1 MASTGLLRPHQSRI
15 SLLQRVLDAG
25 LILGTLYIATLL
37 PRVDLAQEAV
47 RDAYTM
53 VGLLGVVTFTFVA
66 EMSRL
71 YASWRGSTISAEI
84 LRAIWCWALA
94 TLTLLVIGFATKT
107 SVGYSRVAIA
117 LWCTAT
123 PVGLSLVRIAVRQA
137 LRAARDR
144 GYNKRIGAIVG
155 SGPLAQQ
162 ISKTLLDNASFG
174 IENRGFFDDEGEQLT
189 GSLDELI
196 ELCAQGKVDVVYM
209 ALPLE
214 RSRQIREL
222 TGRLQNSTASIYL
235 VPDLLVFDLMQARVQ
250 HLGDVPVISILESPF
265 LGIDGSVKRLEDVI
279 LGSLILLLIS
289 IPMLFIA
296 LAVKLTSS
304 GPIFFKQRRYG
315 LNGKEI
321 SVWKFRSMS
330 VLEDGDQVKQ
340 ATKGDVRITPLG
352 AFLRKTSLDELP
364 QFINVIQGQMSIV
377 GPRPHAVAHNEQ
389 YRQII
394 GDYML
399 RHKVKPGITGWAQIN
414 GWRGETDTLEK
425 MEKRVEF
432 DLYYIRNWSLYL
444 DLKIVFLTV
453 FRGFNDS
460 NAY

>member
-1 MASTGLLRPHQSRI
+1 MASTGILRPHQSRI
-15 SLLQRVLDAG
+15 SLLQRVIDAA
-25 LILGTLYIATLL
+25 LILLTLYGATYL
-37 PRVDLAQEAV
+37 PRVTFDQEAV
-47 RDAYTM
+47 RDAYVM
-53 VGLLGVVTFTFVA
+53 AGLLAVVTFTFVA
-66 EMSRL
+66 ESSRL
-71 YASWRGSTISAEI
+71 YASWRGSTVVAEI
-84 LRAIWCWALA
+84 IRAQWCWV
-94 TLTLLVIGFATKT
+94 LVVVVMLGLGFATKT
-107 SVGYSRVAIA
+107 SVAYSRVAMTLWFVVTPLALSITRVIA
-117 LWCTAT
+117 
-123 PVGLSLVRIAVRQA
+123 RQA

-144 GYNKRIGAIVG
+144 GYNRRTGAIVG
-155 SGPLAQQ
+155 SGPLARKV
-162 ISKTLLDNASFG
+162 SSTLLENASFG
-174 IENRGFFDDEGEQLT
+174 IINEGFFDDEGDNLE
-189 GSLDELI
+189 GNLDELVDR
-196 ELCAQGKVDVVYM
+196 CARGKIDVVYM

-222 TGRLQNSTASIYL
+222 TDRLQNSTASIYL

-265 LGIDGSVKRLEDVI
+265 LGIDGSVKRLEDIV
-279 LGSLILLLIS
+279 LGSLILMLIS
-289 IPMLFIA
+289 IPMLFIS
-296 LAVKLTSS
+296 LAVKMTSS
-304 GPIFFKQRRYG
+304 GPVFFKQRRYG

-330 VLEDGDQVKQ
+330 VLEDGAEVKQ
-340 ATKGDVRITPLG
+340 ATKGDARITPLG

-364 QFINVIQGQMSIV
+364 QFINVLQGQMSIV

-432 DLYYIRNWSLYL
+432 DLYYIRNWSFYL
-444 DLKIVFLTV
+444 DLKIIFLTI
-453 FRGFNDS
+453 FRGFTDN

>member
-1 MASTGLLRPHQSRI
+1 
-15 SLLQRVLDAG
+15 LQRIVDAA
-25 LILGTLYIATLL
+25 LILGTLFAATYL
-37 PRVDLAQEAV
+37 PRVTFEQEAV
-47 RDAYTM
+47 RDAYFM
-53 VGLLGVVTFTFVA
+53 AGLLAVVTFTFVA

-71 YASWRGSTISAEI
+71 YASWRGSTIGAEI
-84 LRAIWCWALA
+84 MRAQWCWALVVMVM
-94 TLTLLVIGFATKT
+94 LGLGFVTKT
-107 SVGYSRVAIA
+107 SIAYSRVAMTLWFVVTPLTLGIA
-117 LWCTAT
+117 
-123 PVGLSLVRIAVRQA
+123 RIVVRQT

-144 GYNKRIGAIVG
+144 GYNRRTGAIVG
-155 SGPLAQQ
+155 SGKLAQKV
-162 ISKTLLDNASFG
+162 SSTLLENASFG
-174 IENRGFFDDEGEQLT
+174 IINKGFFDDEGEGLA
-189 GSLDELI
+189 GNLDDLVTQ
-196 ELCAQGKVDVVYM
+196 CAQGEIDVVYM

-222 TGRLQNSTASIYL
+222 TDRLQNSTASIYL

-265 LGIDGSVKRLEDVI
+265 LGIDGSVKRLEDIV

-296 LAVKLTSS
+296 VAVKLSSS
-304 GPIFFKQRRYG
+304 GPVFFKQRRYG

-330 VLEDGDQVKQ
+330 VLEDGVEVKQ
-340 ATKGDVRITPLG
+340 ATKGDARITPLG

-389 YRQII
+389 YRQLI

-414 GWRGETDTLEK
+414 GWRGSTDLK
-425 MEKRVEF
+425 KRIEY
-432 DLYYIRNWSLYL
+432 DLYYIDNWSLSL
-444 DLKIVFLTV
+444 DLKIILLTI
-453 FRGFNDS
+453 FKGMINK